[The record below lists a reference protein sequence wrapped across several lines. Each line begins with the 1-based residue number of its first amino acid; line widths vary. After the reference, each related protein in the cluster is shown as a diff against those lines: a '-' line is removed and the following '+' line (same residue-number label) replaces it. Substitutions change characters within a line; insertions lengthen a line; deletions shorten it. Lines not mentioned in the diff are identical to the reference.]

1 MILLLDTT
9 VLVDV
14 LRRRKDRLALLEEL
28 TEMGHGLTTSVM
40 CVAEVYAGMRPGEE
54 VRTQG
59 LLAGVP
65 CYPISM
71 TIAERAGTLKCEWA
85 RKGRTLTLTD
95 MMIAA
100 TALEHGLR
108 LVTDNRKDFPMPEIA
123 FYPLSRWGLRS
134 R

>member
-1 MILLLDTT
+1 LILLLDTT

-14 LRRRKDRLALLEEL
+14 LRQRRDRVALLEEL
-28 TEMGHGLTTSVM
+28 TELGHRLTTSAM

-71 TIAERAGTLKCEWA
+71 AIAVRAGELKREWS

-108 LVTDNRKDFPMPEIA
+108 LVTENRKDFPMDEIA
-123 FYPLSRWGLRS
+123 FYPLP
-134 R
+134 

>member
-14 LRRRKDRLALLEEL
+14 LRRRKDRLTLLEEL
-28 TEMGHGLTTSVM
+28 VEMGHRLTTSAM

-71 TIAERAGTLKCEWA
+71 AIAVRAGELKCEWA

-108 LVTDNRKDFPMPEIA
+108 LATDNRKDFPMDEIA
-123 FYPLSRWGLRS
+123 FYPLP
-134 R
+134 

>member
-1 MILLLDTT
+1 LILLIDST

-14 LRRRKDRLALLEEL
+14 LRRRKDRVALLEEL
-28 TEMGHGLTTSVM
+28 AEMGHRLTTSVL
-40 CVAEVYAGMRPGEE
+40 CVAEVYSGMRSGEE
-54 VRTQG
+54 ARTQG
-59 LLAGVP
+59 LLAGIS

-71 TIAERAGTLKCEWA
+71 TIAERAGALKCEWA

-108 LVTDNRKDFPMPEIA
+108 LATDNRKDFPMDEIA
-123 FYPLSRWGLRS
+123 FYPLP
-134 R
+134 

>member
-1 MILLLDTT
+1 LILLLDTT

-14 LRRRKDRLALLEEL
+14 LRRRKDRLTLLEEL
-28 TEMGHGLTTSVM
+28 VEMGHRLTTSAM

-54 VRTQG
+54 ERTQG

-71 TIAERAGTLKCEWA
+71 SIAVRAGELKREWA

-108 LVTDNRKDFPMPEIA
+108 LATDNRKDFPMDEIA
-123 FYPLSRWGLRS
+123 FYPLP
-134 R
+134 